1 MVETDWA
8 IPSKQV
14 EGSPVYGRSGERLGT
29 IDHLMFDK
37 ASDRYY
43 AVLLLSTLLGISERY
58 HPVSWTALV
67 YNARLGGYVAD
78 IDPSRLLTAPVHAK
92 SSSPNWSDQT

>member
-14 EGSPVYGRSGERLGT
+14 EGSPVYGRSGGRLGT

-37 ASDRYY
+37 ASGRYY
-43 AVLLLSTLLGISERY
+43 ASPSHLCSIIKS
-58 HPVSWTALV
+58 PVS
-67 YNARLGGYVAD
+67 
-78 IDPSRLLTAPVHAK
+78 
-92 SSSPNWSDQT
+92 